1 MNRTR
6 WVIGCAL
13 LAFCRAESVAAAGEQ
28 GSKGLAAEALAV
40 FRAKCAACHGP
51 ELARP
56 RGGFGHVLD
65 LGRLGARGG
74 LVVPSK
80 PDESD
85 LWTLVQSGE
94 MPPPDAPAGGLTVR
108 EKDAIR
114 AWIAGGA
121 PAGSVPSSRTAPP
134 GDNGAGDGPRP
145 AERAL
150 RWLGKFHLLVVHFPI
165 ALLMAALA
173 AELWAVWQRRRVP
186 SPAVRFCLGLAA
198 VSAVP
203 AVALGWL
210 FALGGLGS
218 SGLLALHRW
227 IGTAAGAWAVGIA
240 VVSEVDARRGVRSWW
255 TRVLLLV
262 GVLLV
267 SVAAH
272 FGGLMVHGKD
282 FYDW

>member
-1 MNRTR
+1 
-6 WVIGCAL
+6 
-13 LAFCRAESVAAAGEQ
+13 
-28 GSKGLAAEALAV
+28 
-40 FRAKCAACHGP
+40 
-51 ELARP
+51 
-56 RGGFGHVLD
+56 
-65 LGRLGARGG
+65 
-74 LVVPSK
+74 
-80 PDESD
+80 
-85 LWTLVQSGE
+85 
-94 MPPPDAPAGGLTVR
+94 MPPPDSPTGALTAR
-108 EKDAIR
+108 EKEAIR

-121 PAGSVPSSRTAPP
+121 PAGDAPSAQVAAPRE
-134 GDNGAGDGPRP
+134 DEDGPAP
-145 AERAL
+145 LSTALRAL

-165 ALLMAALA
+165 ALLMAAMA
-173 AELWAVWQRRRVP
+173 AELWAVWQRRRIP

-210 FALGGLGS
+210 FALGGHGS
-218 SGLLALHRW
+218 SALLALHRW

-240 VVSEVDARRGVRSWW
+240 VVSEVDARRGVRSWS
-255 TRVLLLV
+255 TRVLLLI